1 MLRRWSHRE
10 HGGGRERSGDGGE
23 LASAAADIHLAFVGV
38 APEPEGRDVGLVA
51 THVVA
56 LLQHDGVSELLEELL
71 LLFTP
76 LVVLIA
82 DYDRK
87 GNRCATK
94 QTDALQS
101 RTRQGVQ
108 CCF

>member
-1 MLRRWSHRE
+1 M
-10 HGGGRERSGDGGE
+10 
-23 LASAAADIHLAFVGV
+23 
-38 APEPEGRDVGLVA
+38 GLVA

-87 GNRCATK
+87 GNRRATKETDALQRKQMCYKGNGGTTKETDALQRKRRYYKGNRCATK
-94 QTDALQS
+94 QN
-101 RTRQGVQ
+101 
-108 CCF
+108 